1 MQAHNEDD
9 FVVRL
14 QEEVVRV
21 KNDSKFRGGYLMYN
35 AALMGDISNALKER
49 ERIGI
54 EKGRLASVARLI
66 LRADEKV
73 AKELLDAT
81 DEEIEFAKELL
92 NNGEIIL

>member
-1 MQAHNEDD
+1 
-9 FVVRL
+9 
-14 QEEVVRV
+14 
-21 KNDSKFRGGYLMYN
+21 MYN